1 MNILVT
7 GCKGQLGT
15 ELQKL
20 AVNETQHQWIFTD
33 VDTLD
38 ICNKCAVEECFS
50 ANDIDACINC
60 AAYTA
65 VDKAED
71 EPELAMLIYRFSQA
85 HSHNHSQHTCCP
97 WK

>member
-20 AVNETQHQWIFTD
+20 AISDTLHHWIFTD

-38 ICNKCAVEECFS
+38 ICDKAAVEACFTDNRIE
-50 ANDIDACINC
+50 A
-60 AAYTA
+60 
-65 VDKAED
+65 
-71 EPELAMLIYRFSQA
+71 
-85 HSHNHSQHTCCP
+85 
-97 WK
+97 